1 MLAKVLTST
10 IVGLRAVP
18 VEAQIAIRS
27 GKALF
32 TLVGMADCAV
42 KESRERILSALR
54 HLAISVD
61 KQVLVNLAPA
71 EVRKEGSSFDVPVAV
86 GLLAA
91 LKHIPRTALESRSFH
106 GELALDGE
114 LHRIR
119 GAASMAITA
128 MEEGATEIIL
138 PHENVPEVRLL
149 KGIEPVGARSLAEII
164 LYLREGIR
172 PLQLDSARLRSR
184 VSAVHPSLDE
194 VVGQDRAKRALAIA
208 AAGGHNILFIG
219 PPGCGK
225 SMLAQRYE
233 ELLPPLSERDLL
245 DIVKVHSI
253 AGHPVED
260 FLRGRRPFRA
270 PHHSLSDAALVG
282 GGVPVRPGEISLAHG
297 GVLFLDEFPE
307 FRRTAIESLRTP
319 LEEGRVHVSR
329 ARSSAEFPARFQ
341 LLAAMNPCPCG
352 RLGIAQESCSCS
364 QLALQSYL
372 RKLSQPIVDRIDL
385 HLYLQA
391 VPIQSLLQRE
401 TSSLPP
407 SISAK
412 QLHALVC
419 SAVGVQLD
427 RSGGLNGHLS
437 TPDFLSD
444 NEISPNARNLVERSA
459 QKLHLSARGVMRI
472 MRVARTIADLEPS
485 EMVDENHVAEALGF
499 RELDRM
505 MMFGGLYEKG

>member
-10 IVGLRAVP
+10 IVGLKAVP
-18 VEAQIAIRS
+18 VEAQIAVRS
-27 GKALF
+27 GKSLF

-42 KESRERILSALR
+42 RESRERILSALR
-54 HLAISVD
+54 HVSIAVD

-91 LKHIPRTALESRSFH
+91 LKLIPRDSLNARSFH

-119 GAASMAITA
+119 GAASMAIAA
-128 MEEGATEIIL
+128 MEQGATEIIL
-138 PHENVPEVRLL
+138 PHENVSEVRLL
-149 KGIEPVGARSLAEII
+149 RGIEPIGARSIAEVL
-164 LYLREGIR
+164 LYLRDGIR
-172 PLQLDSARLRSR
+172 PPQPEVRCGGESSGGSAL
-184 VSAVHPSLDE
+184 SLDE
-194 VVGQDRAKRALAIA
+194 VVGQERAKRALTIA

-225 SMLAQRYE
+225 SMLAQRFE
-233 ELLPPLSERDLL
+233 ELLPAVTERELL
-245 DIVKVHSI
+245 DIVKVHSV
-253 AGHPVED
+253 AGFPVED
-260 FLRGRRPFRA
+260 FLRGRRPFRS

-319 LEEGRVHVSR
+319 LEEGRVLVSR

-341 LLAAMNPCPCG
+341 LIAAMNPCPCG
-352 RLGIAQESCSCS
+352 RLGISKDSCSCS
-364 QLALQSYL
+364 QIALQSYL
-372 RKLSQPIVDRIDL
+372 RKLSQPIIDRIDL
-385 HLYLQA
+385 HLYLKA

-401 TSSLPP
+401 TSPTPVAL
-407 SISAK
+407 SAQTLRHRIGEAVAR
-412 QLHALVC
+412 QLE
-419 SAVGVQLD
+419 
-427 RSGGLNGHLS
+427 RSGALNGHLP
-437 TPDFLSD
+437 TPDFIAD
-444 NEISPNARNLVERSA
+444 NELSPQARTLVERAAS
-459 QKLHLSARGVMRI
+459 KLQISARGVMRI
-472 MRVARTIADLEPS
+472 MRVARTVADLGGEPLVS
-485 EMVDENHVAEALGF
+485 EHHVAEALGF

-505 MMFGGLYEKG
+505 MVFGGLSGH